1 MQKEI
6 LSKEALQRLEAIHK
20 LSQEY
25 NRKLKKDHRTR
36 LIELMKEHAGEIDEL
51 FRQDNPH
58 YLTETGDL
66 IILCMELLHENN
78 QSIDEIME
86 KCFQRYENKLPILI
100 GELKESRLGRLGYG

>member
-1 MQKEI
+1 MC
-6 LSKEALQRLEAIHK
+6 KEAVHRLNAIHK

-36 LIELMKEHAGEIDEL
+36 LIELMKEHAGEISEL

-66 IILCMELLHENN
+66 IILCMELLLENN
-78 QSIDEIME
+78 QPMNEMME
-86 KCFQRYENKLPILI
+86 KCFRRYEKKLPTLI
-100 GELKESRLGRLGYG
+100 EEIRRGD